1 LTPFRKYSSAV
12 LLENVAAVEVVVIV
26 EMVVD

>member
-1 LTPFRKYSSAV
+1 LTPFRECNSAV